1 MNQDLINELRNK
13 LDIVEVISSYIPL
26 TKRGRNYFG
35 LCPFH
40 DDHTPSLSVSG
51 EKQIYKCFV
60 CGESGN
66 VFNFVMNYEHISFKE
81 AITSL
86 AKSVGMDL
94 GIEVKSENNKYSKY
108 YEIMDMANKFY
119 QNNLS
124 SREGTLARKYL
135 EKRKL
140 TKDIITEFGIGLSLN
155 KHDLL
160 TNLLINKGNSLEELN
175 VIDLA
180 NTNHDTFINRIMFPL
195 ANKDGKIIGFSGRI
209 YDDSNM
215 NKYQNTK
222 ETPIF
227 KKREN
232 LFNYH
237 RAKDEIRKEKFV
249 IVMEGFMAV
258 IRAYSIGVR
267 NAIATMGTAL
277 SNEQATL
284 IKKLSNTIYLCYDGD
299 DAGKKQTIIS
309 GDEFTKMGCNVFVI
323 PLSNKLDPDDYI
335 IKYGEEAFKNLLNNA
350 IPYKDYKIKLY
361 KINYDLNN
369 IDDKTNYINKVLE
382 EIIKEKDIIKREIM
396 LKNLANDTNVWYNTL
411 EKKLLELEKEEKGS
425 KKSEV
430 FIVKK
435 DRKDGYLKAM
445 ESLVFYALN
454 YSNVITLIDNS
465 NVYIPDKDIRIILNE
480 IIAYYNKYGEI
491 NEADFYTYL
500 SGNDKKSLEEVLKRI
515 LSSDYPMLSSDSQIN
530 ECLVAIKNYN
540 IALEIKKLE
549 KEIKEEV
556 DVTRQA
562 ELLDR
567 ILFLKTKEGKSW

>member
-1 MNQDLINELRNK
+1 MNQDVINELRSK
-13 LDIVEVISSYIPL
+13 LNIVDVISSYIPL

-515 LSSDYPMLSSDSQIN
+515 LSNDYPMLSSDSQIN